1 MTPFITIG
9 SGPTLHNLMNLVK
22 VVIRDS
28 GLVGLDILIE
38 TSPVVDKDG
47 PAQKMIEYVLLKK
60 NDMHIQYVYK

>member
-9 SGPTLHNLMNLVK
+9 SGGPTLHNLINLVK

-47 PAQKMIEYVLLKK
+47 PAQK
-60 NDMHIQYVYK
+60 